1 MKRFFA
7 LAALLLALSLLAGCS
22 DRLSLDKIGAFL
34 TGKSQEEQPEEAETP
49 PAEETPP
56 EEMASETVLTEVEA
70 PDVLRLAYQPD
81 YGLNPYTCESLT
93 NRVIFSL
100 LYEPLFLVDSQ
111 YQAVPVLAE
120 SAQVSEDGLS
130 TTITLR
136 SGVTFHSGAPL
147 TAQDVVYSYTL
158 ARDSSYYDG
167 RFSHFSSVTAPDN
180 RTVVITTDTK
190 YEAVTLLLDFP
201 IVRDTSA
208 DQAAAPENG
217 ETGGESAPS
226 DTTQADANQA
236 DTAQTDPKA
245 PLDGT
250 GPFRYLESGALERF
264 DQWWGGEDWRLGY
277 NQVELVVCTTATDIR
292 DHFEYSAVN
301 LVCTDPNA
309 AAYATFHNETD
320 YELWSSP
327 TTVMQYIGF
336 NLRSDVFSHTAIR
349 AAITYAIDRDE
360 IISQDLGGFAVAAS
374 LPAAPASAYYDAGL
388 AAKFDLDL
396 SAFAAMLDEAQVQDY
411 TDDGILDVYHEGYAI
426 PVGGTMIVNAGNP
439 QRVETAN
446 RIADTLNGLGF
457 QITVEALD
465 SDDYRE
471 ALRYGNFDL
480 YYGEVRLSPNF
491 DLGLFFRDGGGGSY
505 GGLAN
510 STMLTLCAAMLENS
524 GNAYDLHKRVMEQ
537 GYLCP
542 VLFKSYAIYTTRGA
556 ASNLAPAVDWPLG
569 QLTAAEP

>member
-1 MKRFFA
+1 MKRFFS
-7 LAALLLALSLLAGCS
+7 LVALLAALSLLAGCS
-22 DRLSLDKIGAFL
+22 ADLSLDKIAAFL
-34 TGKSQEEQPEEAETP
+34 TGQSQEEAPEADTP

-70 PDVLRLAYQPD
+70 PDSLRLAYQPS
-81 YGLNPYTCESLT
+81 YGLNPYTCESLA
-93 NRVIFSL
+93 NRTIFSL
-100 LYEPLFLVDSQ
+100 LYEPLYQVNSQ
-111 YQAVPVLAE
+111 FEAVPVLAE

-147 TAQDVVYSYTL
+147 TAGDVVYSYTL

-167 RFSHFSSVTAPDN
+167 RFVHFTSVTAPDT

-190 YEAVTLLLDFP
+190 FEAVTLLLDFP
-201 IVRDTSA
+201 IVRDTTA
-208 DQAAAPENG
+208 DQAAD
-217 ETGGESAPS
+217 ETGAESSEADGTTAP
-226 DTTQADANQA
+226 QEEAADSANA
-236 DTAQTDPKA
+236 A
-245 PLDGT
+245 LDGT
-250 GPFRYLESGALERF
+250 GPFRYLDSGALERF
-264 DQWWGGEDWRLGY
+264 DQWWGGDEWALGY
-277 NQVELVVCTTATDIR
+277 DQVELVACTTATDIR

-301 LVCTDPNA
+301 LVCTDPNS

-320 YELWSSP
+320 YELWSCP

-349 AAITYAIDRDE
+349 AAVTYALDREE
-360 IISQDLGGFAVAAS
+360 IVAQNLGGFAVTAS
-374 LPAAPASAYYDAGL
+374 LPAAPASPFYDAGL
-388 AAKFDLDL
+388 AAGFDLDL
-396 SAFAAMLDEAQVQDY
+396 DAFHALLDEAQVQDY

-426 PVGGTMIVNAGNP
+426 PVGGTMIVNAANP

-446 RIADTLNGLGF
+446 QIADTLNGLGF

-471 ALRYGNFDL
+471 ALRYGSFDL

-505 GGLAN
+505 GGMAN

-542 VLFKSYAIYTTRGA
+542 VLFKTYALYATRGA
-556 ASNLAPAVDWPLG
+556 APNLSPAVDWPLG
-569 QLTAAEP
+569 QLTASDTPDAP